1 MKHTLLMLC
10 VLPIAAIL
18 SGCAGGPTVSVA
30 LGYGG
35 VQGNISWTPPPKPSP
50 TLDEAGA
57 AFRTLT
63 GKSPISAAP

>member
-10 VLPIAAIL
+10 VLPIASIL

-35 VQGNISWTPPPKPSP
+35 VQGNISWTPKPKPAP
-50 TLDEAGA
+50 TLEEAGT
-57 AFRTLT
+57 AFRPLT
-63 GKSPISAAP
+63 GKSPVSAAP